1 LSAIEK
7 DSANIARVASNLA
20 VNQLAWEV
28 ILQHPQIGP
37 ALTPFSEAH
46 RQGLRA
52 IARTMAKS
60 TVEALEA
67 LQYRNAL
74 RELVSSGQYTV
85 IDRAA
90 GKPSD
95 FERDR
100 VLGWKDSAGVYLLPA
115 IALAAVK
122 RLLGPTSLLIS
133 AQTLYGQMQQLGWLA
148 QTGGEQ
154 TTKLVSIGGEKL
166 RVLHLLSDFLKPTD
180 EDDEEIN
187 ELGL

>member
-1 LSAIEK
+1 MSAIEK

-20 VNQLAWEV
+20 VNQLAWET
-28 ILQHPQIGP
+28 ILQHPDIGP
-37 ALTPFSEAH
+37 VLAPYSAAH
-46 RQGLRA
+46 TEGLRA

-60 TVEALEA
+60 TVEAMEA
-67 LQYRNAL
+67 HQYRNAL
-74 RELVSSGQYTV
+74 RELISSGQYKI

-133 AQTLYGQMQQLGWLA
+133 AQTLYGQMQQLNWLA

-166 RVLHLLSDFLKPTD
+166 RVLHLLPDFLESTD
-180 EDDEEIN
+180 DDDAAAN